1 MTLTNSPQVEE
12 LRERMRL
19 LQGDRR
25 ANVELLETQK
35 KMNVEDTNLLR
46 DENRKLRTQVAELKR
61 QEGDVGADAQIVGMK
76 RELVIMRKAYDDAKG
91 KSTSAAAKLEI
102 LKDEVRAHERGTD
115 LVCHESPVVGARH
128 V

>member
-1 MTLTNSPQVEE
+1 
-12 LRERMRL
+12 MRL